1 MALSEDGTHVVH
13 VDPLERARL
22 LSLSVQ
28 ELELLKKSLRTR
40 FEELSQV
47 LVDELGAK
55 DVFLQEKVERASAG
69 RKGLEC
75 MITLYIYICICKL

>member
-1 MALSEDGTHVVH
+1 MALSEDGTHAVH

-75 MITLYIYICICKL
+75 MITLYIYIYLHM